1 MAFFD
6 FAFLSGMMG
15 SIEPQ
20 LIFSG
25 SGLSSFVDEER
36 TRRWRGD
43 DEEMARRWRGELS
56 LSGG

>member
-6 FAFLSGMMG
+6 FAFLSGMME

-25 SGLSSFVDEER
+25 SGLSSFVN
-36 TRRWRGD
+36 
-43 DEEMARRWRGELS
+43 EEMTRWRGEFS